1 MDSTDQFAGGKSV
14 VKSEV
19 VAGGAESER
28 SLAIS
33 GELKAGFAFPWSGAM
48 FFAGP
53 QPMAPADLSKFSGIS
68 FWAKGENGTYQVL
81 FFADKLG
88 RIPATKAFAAGPD
101 WKRYTFPFTDF
112 GLDGS
117 DVTGIFWGGGPALG
131 PFRLQIDGVRLE
143 PK

>member
-1 MDSTDQFAGGKSV
+1 
-14 VKSEV
+14 
-19 VAGGAESER
+19 
-28 SLAIS
+28 
-33 GELKAGFAFPWSGAM
+33 M
-48 FFAGP
+48 FFAGA
-53 QPMAPADLSKFSGIS
+53 QPMAPGRPLEVLGDLLL
-68 FWAKGENGTYQVL
+68 GEGRRRHLPGPGLRHT
-81 FFADKLG
+81 LG

-117 DVTGIFWGGGPALG
+117 DVTDIFWGGGPALG